1 MTAVLDA
8 NIILTRKEFLALPK
22 EQRRELM
29 QYWRNNYSTKKIRK
43 VMGYQN
49 STAFYNMLKSLDLPT
64 NLAKLDSQ
72 NELDT
77 KKNLKNSSG
86 VHVHVVLIGDVDVD
100 LLPELYRLAQQNQL
114 QLKIDSQPWLRV
126 DNYME

>member
-1 MTAVLDA
+1 MLTMTTVLDA
-8 NIILTRKEFLALPK
+8 NVILTRKEFLALPK

-114 QLKIDSQPWLRV
+114 QLKIDSQP
-126 DNYME
+126 

>member
-1 MTAVLDA
+1 MTTVLDA
-8 NIILTRKEFLALPK
+8 NVILTRKEFLALPK

-29 QYWRNNYSTKKIRK
+29 QYWRSNYSTKKIRK

-86 VHVHVVLIGDVDVD
+86 VRVHVVLIGDVDVD

>member
-72 NELDT
+72 NEFDT

>member
-1 MTAVLDA
+1 MLTMTTVLDA

-29 QYWRNNYSTKKIRK
+29 QYWRSNYSTKKIRK

-114 QLKIDSQPWLRV
+114 QLKIDSQP
-126 DNYME
+126 

>member
-1 MTAVLDA
+1 MTTVLDA

-77 KKNLKNSSG
+77 KKNLKNSGG

-114 QLKIDSQPWLRV
+114 QLKIDSQP
-126 DNYME
+126 

>member
-1 MTAVLDA
+1 MLTMTTVLDA
-8 NIILTRKEFLALPK
+8 NVILTRKEFLALPK

-29 QYWRNNYSTKKIRK
+29 QYWRSNYSTKKIRK

-114 QLKIDSQPWLRV
+114 QLKIDSQP
-126 DNYME
+126 

>member
-1 MTAVLDA
+1 MTTVLDA

-77 KKNLKNSSG
+77 KKNLKNSGG

>member
-1 MTAVLDA
+1 MLTMTTVLDA

-29 QYWRNNYSTKKIRK
+29 QYWRSNYSTKKIRK

-100 LLPELYRLAQQNQL
+100 LLPELYRLAQQNEL
-114 QLKIDSQPWLRV
+114 QLKIDSQP
-126 DNYME
+126 

>member
-1 MTAVLDA
+1 MTTVLDA

-29 QYWRNNYSTKKIRK
+29 QYWRSNYSTKKIRK

-100 LLPELYRLAQQNQL
+100 LLPELYRLAQQNEL

>member
-1 MTAVLDA
+1 MLTMTTVLDA

-77 KKNLKNSSG
+77 KKNLKNSDG

-114 QLKIDSQPWLRV
+114 QLKIDSQP
-126 DNYME
+126 

>member
-1 MTAVLDA
+1 MTTVLDA

-77 KKNLKNSSG
+77 KKNLKNSSD

-100 LLPELYRLAQQNQL
+100 LLPELYRLAQHNQL

>member
-29 QYWRNNYSTKKIRK
+29 QYWRSNYSTKKIRK